1 MSVSVYELPTYDL
14 KTKNNKWLVTV
25 GISRA
30 HVHLSQQHVED
41 LFGKGYQL
49 KVLRELGQAG
59 QYACKET
66 VNIVGPKG
74 VLQKV
79 RIIGPARAQTQVE
92 LSRTD
97 TFMVGIDAPYRD
109 SGDVQG
115 TTGCVLVGSKGMIIL
130 EEGCIIAK
138 AHIHLLAHDAQ
149 KLGLAD
155 RDQVS
160 VLVKGEKTVAYNN
173 VRVRLINGGMTEF
186 HIDTDEANAAGVDT
200 GDLAMIQHK
209 EIVIKDKFG
218 NIRAL
223 DIDNIRFVQSKVP
236 HDYYFQEGMRV
247 LRTTFEYPASVQQQM
262 TQKFL
267 NVAKIAPNKYY
278 IFTAME
284 NDKIIGIACFYWM
297 AGVNLAYLEH
307 ICILPE
313 YRNRGIASFFYHKIV
328 SFLDK
333 NHPEIEGMLLEVSQT
348 KGNLDQRKH
357 FFLNLGAIPVDTDFY
372 PSDKLKMGQELML
385 MFKPETVDARLN
397 TVIMEKVLQ
406 TLAQIL

>member
-1 MSVSVYELPTYDL
+1 MSVSLYQLPTYDL
-14 KTKNNKWLVTV
+14 KTDNSKWLVTV

-79 RIIGPARAQTQVE
+79 RIIGPVRAQTQVE

-97 TFMVGIDAPYRD
+97 TFTIGIDAPYRN
-109 SGDVQG
+109 SGDVQD
-115 TTGCVLVGSKGMIIL
+115 TPGCVLVGPEGMIIL

-138 AHIHLLAHDAQ
+138 NHIHLLARDAQ

-155 RDQVS
+155 RDKVN
-160 VLVKGEKTVAYNN
+160 VLVKGEKTVSYND
-173 VRVRLINGGMTEF
+173 VLVRLVNAGMTEF

-200 GDLAMIQHK
+200 GDLSMIQHK
-209 EIVIKDKFG
+209 EIVIKDKYG
-218 NIRAL
+218 NIR
-223 DIDNIRFVQSKVP
+223 DVDVDNIRFVQSKVP
-236 HDYYFQEGMRV
+236 HDYYFQEGMRL
-247 LRTTFEYPASVQQQM
+247 LRNIFGYSASDQHEM
-262 TQKFL
+262 TQKVL
-267 NVAKIAPNKYY
+267 SPEKMAPNKYY

-284 NDKIIGIACFYWM
+284 EPKIIGMACFYYM
-297 AGVNLAYLEH
+297 PGVNLAYLEH
-307 ICILPE
+307 ICIMRE
-313 YRNRGIASFFYHKIV
+313 YRNKGIGSFFYHKIV
-328 SFLDK
+328 SFLEK

-348 KGNLDQRKH
+348 KDNLGERKH
-357 FFLNLGAIPVDTDFY
+357 FFLNLGAIPVDTNFY
-372 PSDKLKMGQELML
+372 PSDKLKLGQELML
-385 MFKPETVDARLN
+385 MFKPEMVDARLN
-397 TVIMEKVLQ
+397 TVIMENALQ
-406 TLAQIL
+406 TLTQIL